1 MTCMGGEGCS
11 MRGGKDASEKYSAGK
26 STVLYKAGRERDAG
40 VGEKERQPGWPGLAL
55 FAVGVS
61 AGKLEA
67 LGRCEALWGKRN
79 SALSVFSLSCWQ
91 NIQVEIACT
100 QPGI

>member
-1 MTCMGGEGCS
+1 MRYRVGEGCS
-11 MRGGKDASEKYSAGK
+11 LGTTKVTLK
-26 STVLYKAGRERDAG
+26 SITQGRAKGSKAGRVRGNG
-40 VGEKERQPGWPGLAL
+40 VGEKEAASLARSW
-55 FAVGVS
+55 AVRVS
-61 AGKLEA
+61 AVKLEA

-79 SALSVFSLSCWQ
+79 SALSMFSLSYWQ